1 MKRGQD
7 EPDVAIFMAVS
18 TRRLCETIFPGVP
31 RSGNAC
37 SSGPQGKFAM
47 KKVRSLLAAAPSRIG
62 RRIAQFVAIAAAS
75 LPSAGA

>member
-1 MKRGQD
+1 
-7 EPDVAIFMAVS
+7 
-18 TRRLCETIFPGVP
+18 
-31 RSGNAC
+31 
-37 SSGPQGKFAM
+37 M